1 MASIRHR
8 AVPSTSPS
16 VTSVQQL
23 SVALKEVK
31 QSASARGVSETDI
44 SKCLETAAERS
55 QVNLGSSS
63 KKLKDTKKTKHR
75 KSSRRSCGSRMCLCL
90 KVLWLLYLFILA
102 LCLVFI
108 LYQPAS
114 FYIHKVSNETIGDVY
129 IYDTNPEE
137 T

>member
-63 KKLKDTKKTKHR
+63 KKLSKDSKKIKHR

-90 KVLWLLYLFILA
+90 KVLWLSYLFILA

-114 FYIHKVSNETIGDVY
+114 FYVHKVSYETISYV
-129 IYDTNPEE
+129 
-137 T
+137 